1 MKLHPPV
8 RTLATAAVLALGI
21 LSGPAGLALAAPSDA
36 ERNCNARGYAYD
48 TDRQE
53 CADKK
58 CTHDGRT
65 YEPGSIRTIPR
76 TIGGGVWILY
86 CDGRTGQWGVMNS
99 TQTPELP
106 AILPE
111 TGTARP
117 GVSSPTTDT
126 TPLAPVAPRPSR
138 NSR

>member
-76 TIGGGVWILY
+76 TLGGTAYVV
-86 CDGRTGQWGVMNS
+86 CNGRTGQWGYIGM
-99 TQTPELP
+99 TQTPAPHPLVSEQ
-106 AILPE
+106 
-111 TGTARP
+111 P

>member
-8 RTLATAAVLALGI
+8 RTLATAALLALGI
-21 LSGPAGLALAAPSDA
+21 LSGPAGLALATSNDA
-36 ERNCNARGYAYD
+36 ERSCNARGYHYD
-48 TDRQE
+48 TQRQE
-53 CADKK
+53 CWDKK
-58 CTHDGRT
+58 CTWDGRT
-65 YEPGSIRTIPR
+65 YEPGADRTIRSP
-76 TIGGGVWILY
+76 GGGVWTLI
-86 CDGRTGQWGVMNS
+86 CNGGTGHWVTLGP
-99 TQTPELP
+99 TQTPETHPLV
-106 AILPE
+106 PE